1 MVIFECQDDKEFIR
15 VKVMVVH
22 HCEHAVI
29 LDESFLLKGVCEFKT
44 PIIMPWCRILTNQ
57 WNADPHLYVSTVQ
70 MYDYRCVRCMYVNMY
85 IYTDQ
90 IFHTSKI
97 PFASLRCLCCKQGHS
112 RNDAKRGSLE
122 TCRTV

>member
-1 MVIFECQDDKEFIR
+1 MVIFQCQDDKEFIR

-85 IYTDQ
+85 IYRSDLSY
-90 IFHTSKI
+90 I
-97 PFASLRCLCCKQGHS
+97 
-112 RNDAKRGSLE
+112 
-122 TCRTV
+122 